1 MSDQVRLHFHNVV
14 PFVLFDVAS
23 KIGAGGYHIS
33 TELKERHIKMTERR
47 DILNYILYLLIVPR
61 NGRKKI
67 IFFFSPFSKQT
78 KN

>member
-14 PFVLFDVAS
+14 LFVLFDVAS

-61 NGRKKI
+61 NRRKK
-67 IFFFSPFSKQT
+67 
-78 KN
+78 